1 MLVLT
6 RRVGQSIR
14 IGPGID
20 VRVVRIEGD
29 RVVLGIAAPRHVA
42 VVRSELV
49 EQVSDE
55 VKEASDTR
63 AKLRVMLAP
72 VRPAPRPS
80 TQKEGHPAALHE
92 PLYAEAPEPPSGP
105 EDPDIA

>member
-6 RRVGQSIR
+6 RRPGQSIR
-14 IGPGID
+14 IGPNVE

-49 EQVSDE
+49 EQVSGE
-55 VKEASDTR
+55 VLDAADTR
-63 AKLRVMLAP
+63 AKLRVMLTPLHMARIDQP
-72 VRPAPRPS
+72 GNPS
-80 TQKEGHPAALHE
+80 PDDPGAA
-92 PLYAEAPEPPSGP
+92 
-105 EDPDIA
+105 

>member
-6 RRVGQSIR
+6 RRPGQSIR

-55 VKEASDTR
+55 IKEASDTR
-63 AKLRVMLAP
+63 ARLRVMLAP
-72 VRPAPRPS
+72 VRAVPPAD
-80 TQKEGHPAALHE
+80 PAAHPSASIE
-92 PLYAEAPEPPSGP
+92 PLYRGAPSGSPTDP
-105 EDPDIA
+105 EDPGVA

>member
-6 RRVGQSIR
+6 RRPGQSIR
-14 IGPGID
+14 IGPGVD

-49 EQVSDE
+49 EQVSGE
-55 VKEASDTR
+55 IREAADTR
-63 AKLRVMLAP
+63 ARLRVMLAP
-72 VRPAPRPS
+72 VRAVPARDTSSDPS
-80 TQKEGHPAALHE
+80 APIE
-92 PLYAEAPEPPSGP
+92 PLYP
-105 EDPDIA
+105 EDPDDPADPEDPGIA

>member
-6 RRVGQSIR
+6 RRPGQSIR

-29 RVVLGIAAPRHVA
+29 RVVLGIAAPSHVA

-49 EQVSDE
+49 EQVTDE
-55 VKEASDTR
+55 VREASDAR

-72 VRPAPRPS
+72 VRPVPPAA
-80 TQKEGHPAALHE
+80 KEGHPAHVAEL
-92 PLYAEAPEPPSGP
+92 LYEESDPEGP
-105 EDPDIA
+105 EGPGVA

>member
-6 RRVGQSIR
+6 RRTGQALR
-14 IGPGID
+14 VGPGVE

-29 RVVLGIAAPRHVA
+29 RVVLGITAPRHVA

-49 EQVSDE
+49 EEVLDE
-55 VKEASDTR
+55 VREAADTR

-72 VRPAPRPS
+72 LHVTGAAESGGTAAPD
-80 TQKEGHPAALHE
+80 
-92 PLYAEAPEPPSGP
+92 
-105 EDPDIA
+105 DPGVA

>member
-6 RRVGQSIR
+6 RRAGQSLR
-14 IGPGID
+14 IGQNVE

-49 EQVSDE
+49 EQVSGE
-55 VKEASDTR
+55 VREAAETR
-63 AKLRVMLAP
+63 AKLRVMLTPMHHDAP
-72 VRPAPRPS
+72 P
-80 TQKEGHPAALHE
+80 EPAA
-92 PLYAEAPEPPSGP
+92 
-105 EDPDIA
+105 DPDGADIA

>member
-6 RRVGQSIR
+6 RRPGQAIRVG
-14 IGPGID
+14 PNVE

-49 EQVSDE
+49 EEISGE
-55 VKEASDTR
+55 VRGAADAR
-63 AKLRVMLAP
+63 ARLRVMLKP
-72 VRPAPRPS
+72 QHVLDVPAPERPS
-80 TQKEGHPAALHE
+80 PD
-92 PLYAEAPEPPSGP
+92 
-105 EDPDIA
+105 DPGVA

>member
-6 RRVGQSIR
+6 RRTGQSLR
-14 IGPGID
+14 IGQNVE

-49 EQVSDE
+49 EQVSGE
-55 VKEASDTR
+55 VREASETR
-63 AKLRVMLAP
+63 ARLRVMLVPMSSAEG
-72 VRPAPRPS
+72 RTPASSPD
-80 TQKEGHPAALHE
+80 
-92 PLYAEAPEPPSGP
+92 
-105 EDPDIA
+105 DPGVA

>member
-6 RRVGQSIR
+6 RRAGQAIRVG
-14 IGPGID
+14 PNVE

-49 EQVSDE
+49 DE
-55 VKEASDTR
+55 VSGEVREAADTR
-63 AKLRVMLAP
+63 AKLRVMLKPMHALDG
-72 VRPAPRPS
+72 PAPETPS
-80 TQKEGHPAALHE
+80 PD
-92 PLYAEAPEPPSGP
+92 
-105 EDPDIA
+105 DPGVA

>member
-6 RRVGQSIR
+6 RRPGQAIRVG
-14 IGPGID
+14 PNVE

-42 VVRSELV
+42 VVRSELL
-49 EQVSDE
+49 DE
-55 VKEASDTR
+55 VSGELREAVDTR

-72 VRPAPRPS
+72 LRVAARVTPDPS
-80 TQKEGHPAALHE
+80 PDD
-92 PLYAEAPEPPSGP
+92 PE
-105 EDPDIA
+105 IA

>member
-6 RRVGQSIR
+6 RRPGQAIRVGTNVE
-14 IGPGID
+14 

-49 EQVSDE
+49 EE
-55 VKEASDTR
+55 VFSEVLEAADTR
-63 AKLRVMLAP
+63 ARLRVMLEP
-72 VRPAPRPS
+72 VHVARMTP
-80 TQKEGHPAALHE
+80 
-92 PLYAEAPEPPSGP
+92 P
-105 EDPDIA
+105 EDPSPQDPGVA